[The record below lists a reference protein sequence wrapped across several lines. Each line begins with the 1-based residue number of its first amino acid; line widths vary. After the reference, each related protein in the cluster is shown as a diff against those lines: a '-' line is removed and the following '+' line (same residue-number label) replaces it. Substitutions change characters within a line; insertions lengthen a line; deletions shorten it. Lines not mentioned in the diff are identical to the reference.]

1 MATASAPRATTLPE
15 RPGGQPPQVRSGSE
29 TRAHGT
35 RARYAWGPGPGAGP
49 GCRCAD
55 CTAAN
60 RQDAARRSR
69 LQAYGQ
75 WEPYVDAEPVREH
88 LQALSRAGIGWK
100 RAAQLSGISTGAIS
114 RLLFGGPGDRKPAMR
129 VRPQTAAA
137 ILAVPV
143 KPASLSAGSLVP
155 AAGVRRRLQALVA
168 IGWSQSELAARL
180 GIQPSNFASLLTREH
195 VRTGTAKAVQN
206 LYDQLWN
213 RPPAEADHR
222 ARISASRARH
232 YAQAHDWPPPLAW
245 DDDIID
251 DPAATPAPGWQR
263 RDGRLRRSADIAED
277 AAELQRQG
285 FTRQQIA
292 ARLGVTRAALEKAI
306 SRTAQQLPERSAHTG
321 RQTAPGAAIRLSLP
335 ASLLAPRQA
344 REAIRQAVTG
354 WGLGALSADA
364 ELLGSELVANAV
376 EHGNGQPITVALRQQ
391 GTPGGQP
398 SIVCEV
404 SDTSPV
410 LPERRPVQPDSER
423 GRGLAIVAA
432 LATNSGVT
440 GTPGG
445 KTAWFTLT
453 APAAATQHDRQAEAE
468 AGA

>member
-1 MATASAPRATTLPE
+1 M
-15 RPGGQPPQVRSGSE
+15 
-29 TRAHGT
+29 
-35 RARYAWGPGPGAGP
+35 
-49 GCRCAD
+49 
-55 CTAAN
+55 
-60 RQDAARRSR
+60 
-69 LQAYGQ
+69 
-75 WEPYVDAEPVREH
+75 
-88 LQALSRAGIGWK
+88 
-100 RAAQLSGISTGAIS
+100 
-114 RLLFGGPGDRKPAMR
+114 
-129 VRPQTAAA
+129 
-137 ILAVPV
+137 
-143 KPASLSAGSLVP
+143 
-155 AAGVRRRLQALVA
+155 
-168 IGWSQSELAARL
+168 
-180 GIQPSNFASLLTREH
+180 TREH

-213 RPPAEADHR
+213 RPPAAADHR
-222 ARISASRARH
+222 ARISASGARR
-232 YAQAHDWPPPLAW
+232 YAEAHGWPPPLAW
-245 DDDIID
+245 DDELID
-251 DPAATPAPGWQR
+251 DPAAGPAPGWRR

-285 FTRQQIA
+285 FSRRQVA

-306 SRTAQQLPERSAHTG
+306 SRSAQQLPAPSAHADQ
-321 RQTAPGAAIRLSLP
+321 QTAAGATVRLSLP
-335 ASLLAPRQA
+335 ASPVAPRQA

-391 GTPGGQP
+391 ATPSGQP
-398 SIVCEV
+398 GLVCEV

-410 LPERRPVQPDSER
+410 LPQRRLVQPDSER

-432 LATNSGVT
+432 LATDSGVA

-453 APAAATQHDRQAEAE
+453 SPIATVQRERQAEAE